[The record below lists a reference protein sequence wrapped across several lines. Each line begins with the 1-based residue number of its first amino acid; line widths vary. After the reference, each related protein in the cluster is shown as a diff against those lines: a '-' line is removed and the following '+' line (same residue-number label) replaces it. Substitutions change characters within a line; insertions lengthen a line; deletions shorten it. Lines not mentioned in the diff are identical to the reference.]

1 MGIAL
6 CVREKRVCIFGV
18 GKEVEGEYSSF
29 KLCLHKMQIISCLS
43 MYAEC
48 KQGRVEMPW
57 SSGTLGSSHSVLLG
71 EAGAATRP
79 HAFLFQSLWKLIVRS
94 WKSRSCHLEVYT
106 AYARGSFQTLQLYQ
120 LGAFASPSWK
130 KKKSPLE
137 LREMSQSRT
146 ARLGVPCSVAAC
158 SCCLSLGMQ
167 F

>member
-18 GKEVEGEYSSF
+18 GEEVEGEYSSF
-29 KLCLHKMQIISCLS
+29 KLSLHKMQIISCLS

-57 SSGTLGSSHSVLLG
+57 SAGTLGSSHSVLLG
-71 EAGAATRP
+71 EAGAATCP
-79 HAFLFQSLWKLIVRS
+79 HAFLFQSFWKLIVRS

-130 KKKSPLE
+130 KKKLSGVERNVPVPHSPAGSAL
-137 LREMSQSRT
+137 
-146 ARLGVPCSVAAC
+146 
-158 SCCLSLGMQ
+158 
-167 F
+167 